1 LSLIFNFLALQLA
14 LSVLL
19 GRPLEAAEIDIHFK
33 TAPMAESLVPNQAPT
48 DLSLLITGA
57 DGRPLERGTAFVRLE
72 APQARALF
80 STDVPLIEG
89 TVLSEMRLPLRQGKV
104 SWKYLFPIRG
114 EYHLHVEVQGGEG
127 LTASKSFR
135 FTIRESRQ
143 KWLALGGF
151 SLGLFLLGLVAGRIF
166 TDKKAAA
173 AILLMTVVLATVNE
187 SGEAATEEARK
198 EVPAARLEIEPATV
212 GKPSRVHWS
221 LADGGADAKS
231 LTALTLT
238 ITQLEDNKT
247 VFALQGVA
255 VAGEFGM
262 RFHFTDGSE
271 HRVTAIAAT
280 PGREPIKS
288 EKIITVTAVEP
299 PLRAMIPAMVFFL
312 ALIALGLAVGRLS
325 KRCLLP

>member
-1 LSLIFNFLALQLA
+1 LSLIYYFLALPLLA
-14 LSVLL
+14 SVLF

-33 TAPMAESLVPNQAPT
+33 TAPMTELLVPNGAPT

-57 DGRPLERGTAFVRLE
+57 DGRPLERGTVAVRLE
-72 APQARALF
+72 APRPGALF
-80 STDVPLIEG
+80 STDVPLVEG
-89 TVLSEMRLPLRQGKV
+89 TVLSEMRLPLRQGKI
-104 SWKYLFPIRG
+104 SWKYRFPIRG
-114 EYHLHVEVQGGEG
+114 EYHLTVEVQSGEG
-127 LTASKSFR
+127 LKASKSFR

-151 SLGLFLLGLVAGRIF
+151 SLGLFFLGFIAGRIF
-166 TDKKAAA
+166 TDKKTAAA
-173 AILLMTVVLATVNE
+173 MLLMTTVLGAVNE
-187 SGEAATEEARK
+187 RGVAAAEEAPK
-198 EVPAARLEIEPATV
+198 EVSAARLEIEPATV

-221 LADGGADAKS
+221 LADDGADGKS

-238 ITQLEDNKT
+238 ITRLEENKT

-280 PGREPIKS
+280 PDREPIKS
-288 EKIITVTAVEP
+288 EKIIAVTAAEP
-299 PLRAMIPAMVFFL
+299 PMRAMIPALGFFL
-312 ALIALGLAVGRLS
+312 ALIASGLVAGRYS
-325 KRCLLP
+325 KRRA